1 MDNIYSKNQIF
12 LFDNLKGIAIFLIF
26 LHHSPADIL
35 AEPFLM
41 VMMPVFAFVS
51 GYSMKGVLK
60 ISAFE
65 NLFVLYL
72 LIHILALP
80 FGIFASVKYGWN
92 IPNLFFAKAGI
103 SWYILALF
111 IWAGLLPVF
120 MAGKYPVALSFA
132 ASIFA
137 NLALSEIPHSRSD
150 IFYAMT
156 FHIAAYFP
164 YFVAGASVSW
174 ESVIK
179 FRLSKLRYI
188 FIPFAVAGFFLC
200 GSGIIDTRPFS
211 ANISKF
217 KIVLYALGA
226 LGSLLFLAGF
236 CPGYKIKFLTKF
248 GQRSMNIYVAHV
260 AIIVLSMRCISLLT
274 HSDILI
280 FCSAV
285 AVAFAC
291 CVALSSDLVTG
302 VLNNAILRIRRLV
315 FKGN

>member
-137 NLALSEIPHSRSD
+137 NLALS
-150 IFYAMT
+150 
-156 FHIAAYFP
+156 
-164 YFVAGASVSW
+164 
-174 ESVIK
+174 
-179 FRLSKLRYI
+179 
-188 FIPFAVAGFFLC
+188 
-200 GSGIIDTRPFS
+200 
-211 ANISKF
+211 
-217 KIVLYALGA
+217 
-226 LGSLLFLAGF
+226 
-236 CPGYKIKFLTKF
+236 
-248 GQRSMNIYVAHV
+248 
-260 AIIVLSMRCISLLT
+260 
-274 HSDILI
+274 
-280 FCSAV
+280 
-285 AVAFAC
+285 
-291 CVALSSDLVTG
+291 
-302 VLNNAILRIRRLV
+302 
-315 FKGN
+315 